1 MKKKMIALLLA
12 ICMISGEEGMMLQT
26 SAADVSE
33 IETSTE
39 FPGESATP
47 SVDSAEGGDGIQES
61 VQPEESADI
70 GFESRKEDFES
81 FIEKNNANQEE
92 ETQEDLSKTDN
103 EMQEEQTEEN
113 ILTEGSET
121 KKPVDV
127 NSREDKEKLEVET
140 QTAREEGEIEQ
151 SKSQEKDLSESG
163 KEINLP
169 RPEGMEIQE
178 VIRSAG
184 NYYEQESNNSIS
196 EANGISL
203 GTTVYGSLT
212 DNDREDYYKVT
223 LPSAGALKLHLRSND
238 LACVWVS
245 ISFDESGKN
254 GVFWNDLQWNENLK
268 LLDKKMSAY
277 LEPGTYYIKI
287 YEDEYEDTYVGNYT
301 CEVQFSSSG
310 ANDGEPNNSFD
321 KAKSINMGDTI
332 TGQIS
337 CNDRRDYYKIT
348 VGTVGKVTLNMTS
361 YMENY
366 KISLCDGE
374 QKEIWYDSYN
384 SWDENTG
391 MRQDTD
397 ELYLEQGI
405 YYIIVEDNGGYY
417 YHDGIYKLNLSFIS
431 SATSFTGDDNS
442 AVNAKPITWNK
453 TYKGQIS
460 INDEYDTYKFALA
473 KGRNIPISFNSNMR
487 KYKIKMYDA
496 AGKTV
501 WEQEPSYY
509 SGWDESSKSRKDSYT
524 VTLSAGIYYMEV
536 SGRSDWTGIYS
547 FSLSAG
553 ELTSL
558 KLDKKSVKLV
568 KGKKYQL
575 TPAMEPVNCKVTWKS
590 DNPKVASVKSG
601 KVTAKGYGQAT
612 ITCRAQDGSNKTASC
627 KVTVVPAKAK
637 ISSVKSGKS
646 YRRIKIK
653 SQSGITGFE
662 VYTKTKRSSW
672 KLYKTVKG
680 SKNKSLK
687 VKNKYYSTHSFRV
700 RAYKT
705 VGSKKYYGA
714 YSKTL

>member
-1 MKKKMIALLLA
+1 MMVLLLT
-12 ICMISGEEGMMLQT
+12 ICMIAGEEGMILQA
-26 SAADVSE
+26 SAAEAYQVAAQMELSGKNVTSSE
-33 IETSTE
+33 
-39 FPGESATP
+39 
-47 SVDSAEGGDGIQES
+47 DSAGVSDGSEES
-61 VQPEESADI
+61 VQPEEPVDTDI
-70 GFESRKEDFES
+70 E
-81 FIEKNNANQEE
+81 NQEE
-92 ETQEDLSKTDN
+92 NSGSLGGTESGKRIREKCEISSNINDETQGEAD
-103 EMQEEQTEEN
+103 QTEEN
-113 ILTEGSET
+113 MLTEGSGTE
-121 KKPVDV
+121 KPA
-127 NSREDKEKLEVET
+127 NGESEESEEKMKEKIQPVQEEEAEQPKLEEPE
-140 QTAREEGEIEQ
+140 AE
-151 SKSQEKDLSESG
+151 
-163 KEINLP
+163 EINLP
-169 RPEGMEIQE
+169 RPEGMENQE
-178 VIRSAG
+178 VIRGAG

-196 EANGISL
+196 EANAISL

-268 LLDKKMSAY
+268 LLDKKMNAY

-287 YEDEYEDTYVGNYT
+287 YEDEDTYVGNYT

-321 KAKSINMGDTI
+321 KAKNINMGDTI

-348 VGTVGKVTLNMTS
+348 VGAVGKVTLNMTS

-374 QKEIWYDSYN
+374 QKEIWYDLYN

-405 YYIIVEDNGGYY
+405 YYIIVEDNGGHY
-417 YHDGIYKLNLSFIS
+417 YHDGIYKLNLSFTS

-442 AVNAKPITWNK
+442 AVNAKPIAWNK

-460 INDEYDTYKFALA
+460 INDEYDTYKFALV

-487 KYKIKMYDA
+487 EYKIKMYDA

-501 WEQEPSYY
+501 WEENPSYY
-509 SGWDESSKSRKDSYT
+509 SGWDEVSKSRKDSYT
-524 VTLSAGIYYMEV
+524 VTLSAGTYYMEV
-536 SGRSDWTGIYS
+536 SGRNDWTGTYS

-558 KLDKKSVKLV
+558 KLNQKSVKLV

-590 DNPKVASVKSG
+590 DNPNVASVKSG
-601 KVTAKGYGQAT
+601 KITAKGYGQAT

-653 SQSGITGFE
+653 SQSGVTGFE

-705 VGSKKYYGA
+705 VGNKKYYGA
-714 YSKTL
+714 YSKIL